1 MEKSAIKAL
10 YNEIINGISS
20 FGAINFPESI
30 KIDNFLER
38 DSYTLDDGLDSDSL
52 DVYKF
57 LNKSALALKDNE
69 EVIFYKDTFWD
80 CVLFLISNKHI
91 IYISGKRAKF
101 MNNQC
106 NLLFEINFDNPS
118 EIFFMMNSHV
128 FYMNKVKN
136 EKQGELSL
144 LCNQNDTKLLVKGKL
159 LRLKDSSLNFTS
171 IEFKDSTLIATFKNA
186 FYSKII
192 FDYDF
197 NIKEI
202 EISKSLKTKLNIS
215 SNTNLTNISC
225 YEDLINE
232 MNKLLDPEILDL
244 YNLVNDTQFK
254 FKDNKNKFI
263 RDIAYIKELVAHK
276 ESLFNFH
283 NKNIHDIQNL
293 FNYYKKG
300 LLPIN
305 ESKNDIK
312 HLEKYGLENSNLS
325 KYLSVYD
332 DRQLYTYYKK
342 LLLLTVM
349 KNYNVKLVN
358 DDLISKLSTINDFNP
373 FYFHVEAAK
382 IKK

>member
-106 NLLFEINFDNPS
+106 NLLFEINFNNPS

-215 SNTNLTNISC
+215 SKTNLTNISC

-232 MNKLLDPEILDL
+232 MNKLLDPEILNL

>member
-52 DVYKF
+52 DVYTF

-80 CVLFLISNKHI
+80 CVLFLISNKYI

-118 EIFFMMNSHV
+118 EIFFLMNSHV
-128 FYMNKVKN
+128 LYMNKVKN

-171 IEFKDSTLIATFKNA
+171 IEFKDSTLIATFKNT
-186 FYSKII
+186 FYSKIF

-215 SNTNLTNISC
+215 SNTNLTNISS
-225 YEDLINE
+225 YDDLINE
-232 MNKLLDPEILDL
+232 MNKLLDPEILDF
-244 YNLVNDTQFK
+244 YNLVNDAQFR

-263 RDIAYIKELVAHK
+263 RDIVYIKELVAHK

-283 NKNIHDIQNL
+283 NKNLHNIQNI

-332 DRQLYTYYKK
+332 DRQLYPYYKK

-349 KNYNVKLVN
+349 KNHNVKLVN
-358 DDLISKLSTINDFNP
+358 DNLINKLSTINDFNP
-373 FYFHVEAAK
+373 FSFHVEAAK